1 MTNTIERKSATTDGN
16 HLKELIQPDVLK
28 IEVAMRADID
38 SLKDQL
44 DNLLL
49 EVLQY
54 GLFNGGKRFR
64 PLLAI
69 LAARLCGETGPD
81 VYQLA
86 VAFEYL
92 HMATLFHDDVIDNA
106 DFRRG
111 RPSVSRAY
119 GMVAAILAG
128 DFLHARSMA
137 IIGEYGGVEA
147 LKIFCR
153 ATCGIVDG
161 EFIQLRN
168 ATNYNQSEA
177 DYFTAITG
185 KTALLIAATTEIGSL
200 YGGGKQQERQ
210 ALKRYGNHLGC
221 AFQIIDDLLD
231 YLGSQST
238 TGKTIG
244 NDLAEGKMTMPLI
257 LAMKRA
263 EGKDRDQLL
272 EILQDS
278 VSRRKSLADVVGL
291 IEKYNGFA
299 DTKAKAEGL
308 VQDALSQLEIF
319 SHPDTTEDRI
329 ILEGLAQYV
338 LTRKK

>member
-1 MTNTIERKSATTDGN
+1 MTNNIERKSESSEGN

-28 IEVAMRADID
+28 IEEAMRADID
-38 SLKDQL
+38 SLREQL
-44 DNLLL
+44 DDLLL
-49 EVLQY
+49 EVLRY

-64 PLLAI
+64 PLLAV
-69 LAARLCGETGPD
+69 LAARLCGKTGPD

-86 VAFEYL
+86 IAFEYL

-128 DFLHARSMA
+128 DFLHARSMS
-137 IIGEYGGVEA
+137 IIGEFGGVEA

-153 ATCGIVDG
+153 ATGGIVDG
-161 EFIQLRN
+161 EFLQLRN
-168 ATNYNQSEA
+168 ATNYNQSEK
-177 DYFTAITG
+177 DYFSAITG
-185 KTALLIAATTEIGSL
+185 KTALLISATTEIGAL
-200 YGGGKQQERQ
+200 FGGGKKHERQ
-210 ALKRYGNHLGC
+210 ALERYGNNLGC

-231 YLGSQST
+231 YLGDQHT
-238 TGKTIG
+238 TGKAVG
-244 NDLAEGKMTMPLI
+244 NDLAEGKITMPLI
-257 LAMKRA
+257 LTMNRA
-263 EGKDRDQLL
+263 ECKDREQLL

-278 VSRRKSLADVVGL
+278 VSRREYLAEVIGL

-299 DTKAKAEGL
+299 DTKAKAEEL
-308 VQDALSQLEIF
+308 VQGALSQLEIF
-319 SHPDTTEDRI
+319 SRPDKTKDRM
-329 ILEGLAQYV
+329 ILEGLAHYV